1 MSYRSGDRIECR
13 RFSRQIED
21 IDSHIQCTS
30 FKAKEQDLEEVVNS
44 TAKYYQ
50 EIGHEYDEL
59 WYSSDCRMQHNEFYS
74 LVEGKLARLSSSKML
89 VLDAGC
95 GTCEW
100 ATVMMKKGAFVAGF
114 DQSLKM
120 LRSGKYKAA
129 SRKLTQNLNVICGDL
144 RSLPFKERTF
154 DGATTIFVLSHL
166 PEDRTKMFLDELR
179 RVMKREGWMLFADS
193 KFRQPHQERELQV
206 RTLKNGQ
213 EYTVYKRYFTAI
225 ELENLLEKQFS
236 RSFHALEVGRY
247 IVCSTG

>member
-1 MSYRSGDRIECR
+1 MSYRSGDRMECR

-21 IDSHIQCTS
+21 IDSHTQCAS
-30 FKAKEQDLEEVVNS
+30 FKAKEQDLEEVVHS
-44 TAKYYQ
+44 TAEYYQ

-59 WYSSDCRMQHNEFYS
+59 WYSSDCRMQHDEFYS

-129 SRKLTQNLNVICGDL
+129 SRKLTQNLNVICGDS
-144 RSLPFKERTF
+144 RSLPFKH
-154 DGATTIFVLSHL
+154 DAVHLLTTSARACH
-166 PEDRTKMFLDELR
+166 
-179 RVMKREGWMLFADS
+179 
-193 KFRQPHQERELQV
+193 
-206 RTLKNGQ
+206 
-213 EYTVYKRYFTAI
+213 
-225 ELENLLEKQFS
+225 S
-236 RSFHALEVGRY
+236 RSGFSL
-247 IVCSTG
+247 